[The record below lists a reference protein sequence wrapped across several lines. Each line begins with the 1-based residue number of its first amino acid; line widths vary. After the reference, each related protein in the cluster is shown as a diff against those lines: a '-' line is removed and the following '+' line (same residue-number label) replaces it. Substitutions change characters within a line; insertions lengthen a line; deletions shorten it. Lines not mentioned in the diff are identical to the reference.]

1 MSDTLVQI
9 EQLTRRVEASETAMR
24 ADWAKRESK
33 ILDEVSAAMQALRAE
48 HAAAVSAL
56 KAEQEQTRAL
66 RQTVAELKAQV
77 SAAQRNAA
85 ESAKQAERTVLQGAE
100 ALVEPA
106 KAELCVVKDRLA
118 TLAGSMNKFISQ
130 FEVEVG
136 SGNFRKD
143 GMIVANTG
151 SEVRWGGVAANHW
164 SHLYSPWKQTWNSTE
179 VDHSHEG
186 RIFLRFVSKQ
196 SRLHGTPPGFP
207 DRPYTDIDWL
217 GAEGRQK
224 AQAHDAARQQAA
236 TQYVQAAID
245 EKARFLSQL
254 CHETK

>member
-1 MSDTLVQI
+1 MQI
-9 EQLTRRVEASETAMR
+9 EQLARRVEASETAMR

-33 ILDEVSAAMQALRAE
+33 ILDEVRAAMQALRAE

-56 KAEQEQTRAL
+56 KAEQGQSRVL

-77 SAAQRNAA
+77 TAAEKNAA
-85 ESAKQAERTVLQGAE
+85 ESAKQAERTVLRGTE

-136 SGNFRKD
+136 SGKFVRGRDDMK
-143 GMIVANTG
+143 
-151 SEVRWGGVAANHW
+151 SPYEVDQLRLGGVAADHW
-164 SHLYSPWKQTWNSTE
+164 TSLYPPLKQTGYPGMV

-186 RIFLRFVSKQ
+186 RIFLRFMSKQ

-207 DRPYTDIDWL
+207 DRPYNEMDFY
-217 GAEGRQK
+217 RPS
-224 AQAHDAARQQAA
+224 ARQHAA

-254 CHETK
+254 CHETAVPRVSLI